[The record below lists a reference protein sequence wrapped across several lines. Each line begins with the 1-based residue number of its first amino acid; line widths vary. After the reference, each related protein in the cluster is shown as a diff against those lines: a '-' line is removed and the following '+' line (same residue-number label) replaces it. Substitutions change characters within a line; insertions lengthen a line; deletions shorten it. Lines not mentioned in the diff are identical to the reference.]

1 MANPIHP
8 NFSLEIVK
16 HVMCLDGKNFTPYK
30 HNMNLIFRLKNLSG
44 FVEGRV
50 PKPAPILAA
59 VPALIGPV
67 EEADAGDVPHAVPVI
82 TNAVPP
88 RDQSSVSFCYLLVL

>member
-30 HNMNLIFRLKNLSG
+30 HNMNMIFRLKNLSG
-44 FVEGRV
+44 FVEV
-50 PKPAPILAA
+50 SYSSLSH
-59 VPALIGPV
+59 V
-67 EEADAGDVPHAVPVI
+67 EEIFPTCCILYKP
-82 TNAVPP
+82 
-88 RDQSSVSFCYLLVL
+88 C